1 MAIILDARLALDER
15 HGEVAELTE
24 YIGDRADEREPRI
37 VRHIAEPLLSS
48 IASALPM
55 GPPKPPAQVLCGL
68 TCGAILRLPNHM
80 PKYMDSASPAKAMKN
95 GART

>member
-15 HGEVAELTE
+15 HGEVTELTE
-24 YIGDRADEREPRI
+24 YIGDRADERE
-37 VRHIAEPLLSS
+37 
-48 IASALPM
+48 
-55 GPPKPPAQVLCGL
+55 VLCGL
-68 TCGAILRLPNHM
+68 TCGAILRLPNHI